1 MKERATFVQ
10 DILSDGAYLIS
21 RPLNYDKET
30 ILKKWKS
37 ETFELISEWLEELKK
52 ISAFTAQNI
61 EETFK
66 AFLEAKQIGIGA
78 VLQPFRLC
86 VTGVAA
92 GPGMF
97 DISEFLGKN
106 EVISR
111 IEIGLDEIRKIVD
124 EA

>member
-10 DILSDGAYLIS
+10 DMLSDGAYLIE
-21 RPLNYDKET
+21 RPINYDKET

-37 ETFELISEWLEELKK
+37 ETFELISDWLAEIKTITITE
-52 ISAFTAQNI
+52 FTTENI

-97 DISEFLGKN
+97 DISEFLGKE

-111 IEIGLDEIRKIVD
+111 IEIGLIEIRK
-124 EA
+124 

>member
-1 MKERATFVQ
+1 M
-10 DILSDGAYLIS
+10 LSDGAYLIA
-21 RPLNYDKET
+21 RPINYDKET

-37 ETFELISEWLEELKK
+37 ETFELISEWLAEIKTITE
-52 ISAFTAQNI
+52 FTAENI
-61 EETFK
+61 EATFK

-97 DISEFLGKN
+97 DISDFLGKE

-111 IEIGLDEIRKIVD
+111 IEIGLIEIRKIVN

>member
-1 MKERATFVQ
+1 M
-10 DILSDGAYLIS
+10 LSDGAYLIS

-111 IEIGLDEIRKIVD
+111 IEIGLNEIRKIVD